1 MDSVYFWLVLGCVLI
16 VAEAI
21 IPGVYVLWIGVAAI
35 LTAGIVALFPLLG
48 SWILLFFALVTI
60 LSAFV
65 GTRVFLLMT
74 SKVTT
79 LNDMRQQLIG
89 KRGTCIARHDGA
101 EIRIR
106 IDGVEWAALA
116 DSELDV
122 GDAVV
127 VLRFQDAKPVVRSA

>member
-1 MDSVYFWLVLGCVLI
+1 MAEPPLPPAVNEI
-16 VAEAI
+16 VAEAF
-21 IPGVYVLWIGVAAI
+21 IPGVYVLWIGVAAL
-35 LTAGIVALFPLLG
+35 LTAGIVAFFPLLG
-48 SWILLFFALVTI
+48 SWILLFFAFVTI

-65 GTRVFLLMT
+65 GTKIFLLMT

-89 KRGTCIARHDGA
+89 KRGTCIMVLDSP

-116 DSELDV
+116 DSELTV
-122 GDAVV
+122 GDQVV

>member
-1 MDSVYFWLVLGCVLI
+1 MDSVYFWLILGIVLI
-16 VAEAI
+16 IAEAV
-21 IPGVYVLWIGVAAI
+21 IPGVYVIWIGIAAL
-35 LTAGIVALFPLLG
+35 LTAGIAAAFPLLG
-48 SWILLFFALVTI
+48 SWILLFFAAVTV

-74 SKVTT
+74 SKVNT

-89 KRGTCIARHDGA
+89 KRGTCIALLEGA

-116 DSELDV
+116 DSELVV